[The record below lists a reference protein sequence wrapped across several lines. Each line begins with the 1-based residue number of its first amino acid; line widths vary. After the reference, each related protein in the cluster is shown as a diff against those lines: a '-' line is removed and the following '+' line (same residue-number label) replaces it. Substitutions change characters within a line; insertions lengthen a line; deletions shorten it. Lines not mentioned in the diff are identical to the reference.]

1 MAVLTKTSLKT
12 FYQTGDRPTQAHFEH
27 LIDTMVAIPTAAS
40 YPAFLELEAA
50 ASATARPVGAVG
62 RRLVETSATT
72 QARDALGITSV
83 AQAILDAASTE
94 NGRGALDLGTMAVRT
109 NVSAGDMVAT
119 GVSAGTYENPASM
132 VVNAQGLITSVS
144 AGAEGGGAGGT
155 INQGFHA
162 IPFDASFLRP
172 TQTNGCAALAVIQVS
187 ASSPNIRALGFDPAA
202 DEHAEFS
209 IAMPQSYDN
218 SDVRFIHHW
227 AHPSA
232 TSAFG
237 VAWGVRTLA
246 LSDGDR
252 IGNNYGTPTIV
263 TDTGGSAN
271 TQFMAAETTVSV
283 AGTPLQGDRIFFQ
296 VFRDVSDAGD
306 TLTKDAYYCGGQVLI
321 NITSAVD
328 T

>member
-1 MAVLTKTSLKT
+1 
-12 FYQTGDRPTQAHFEH
+12 
-27 LIDTMVAIPTAAS
+27 MVAVPTAAS
-40 YPAFLELEAA
+40 FPAFLELEAA
-50 ASATARPVGAVG
+50 ASSTARPVGAVG
-62 RRLVETSATT
+62 RRLVESSATS
-72 QARDALGITSV
+72 QARNALGITSV
-83 AQAILDAASTE
+83 AGAILDATTTAAA
-94 NGRGALDLGTMAVRT
+94 RDALQLGTMAIRT
-109 NVSAGDMVAT
+109 NVSAGDMVTT

-144 AGAEGGGAGGT
+144 AGAEGGGVGAT
-155 INQGFHA
+155 LNQGFHA
-162 IPFDASFLRP
+162 IPFDASFARP
-172 TQTNGCAALAVIQVS
+172 TQTNGCAALTVIQVS
-187 ASSPNIRALGFDPAA
+187 ASSPNIRALAFDPAA

-246 LSDGDR
+246 ISDGDR
-252 IGNNYGTPTIV
+252 LGVNYGTPTVI

-271 TQFMAAETTVSV
+271 TQFITAETSVSV
-283 AGTPLQGDRIFFQ
+283 AGTPAQGDRVYFQ
-296 VFRDVSDAGD
+296 LFRDVSDAGD
-306 TLTKDAYYCGGQVLI
+306 TLTKDAYYFGGQVLV
-321 NITSAVD
+321 NLTSSVD